1 MSDMILISECLAGIP
16 CRMDGKSKMI
26 PELKALLDSGE
37 AVAACPEVLGGLPT
51 PRDPSERQGE
61 RVVSCTGRDVTEEFR
76 RGAEETLRIYRENG
90 CTMAVLKSGSPSCGC
105 GLIHNG
111 KFDGGMISGN
121 GICTELFLENGIK
134 VITEQEYMEQY
145 GGN

>member
-16 CRMDGKSKMI
+16 CRIDGKSKMI

-76 RGAEETLRIYRENG
+76 RGAEEALRIYRENG
-90 CTMAVLKSGSPSCGC
+90 WTMAVLKSGSPSCGC

-111 KFDGGMISGN
+111 KFDGGMKGCIDDRN
-121 GICTELFLENGIK
+121 K
-134 VITEQEYMEQY
+134 
-145 GGN
+145 

>member
-1 MSDMILISECLAGIP
+1 M
-16 CRMDGKSKMI
+16 
-26 PELKALLDSGE
+26 ELKALLDSGE

-76 RGAEETLRIYRENG
+76 RGAEEALRIYRENG

-111 KFDGGMISGN
+111 KFDGGMNPDQCSSDLVCRQEETWLWNCRNICVCEIFRNDRSG
-121 GICTELFLENGIK
+121 GDTMRDPA
-134 VITEQEYMEQY
+134 YMDTGQRQI
-145 GGN
+145 GVP

>member
-1 MSDMILISECLAGIP
+1 
-16 CRMDGKSKMI
+16 
-26 PELKALLDSGE
+26 
-37 AVAACPEVLGGLPT
+37 
-51 PRDPSERQGE
+51 
-61 RVVSCTGRDVTEEFR
+61 
-76 RGAEETLRIYRENG
+76 
-90 CTMAVLKSGSPSCGC
+90 MAVLKSGSPSCGC

-134 VITEQEYMEQY
+134 VITEQEYMDQY